1 MMLALDPLRT
11 APYPNPN
18 DVWVVMRGEG
28 VKTWGFV
35 PVGKKRLYPVGGRN
49 AMTRVGRALV
59 TGFRVC
65 ATMPTPKEAARADE
79 SH

>member
-1 MMLALDPLRT
+1 MMLVLDPLRT

-18 DVWVVMRGEG
+18 EVWVVMRGEG
-28 VKTWGFV
+28 TKTWGFI
-35 PVGKKRLYPVGGRN
+35 PVEKNRLYLGGRN
-49 AMTRVGRALV
+49 AMTRLGHALV

-65 ATMPTPKEAARADE
+65 ATMPTPKEAASADE

>member
-1 MMLALDPLRT
+1 MMLVLDPLRT

-18 DVWVVMRGEG
+18 EVWVVMRGEG
-28 VKTWGFV
+28 IKTWGFI
-35 PVGKKRLYPVGGRN
+35 PVENNRLYLGGRN
-49 AMTRVGRALV
+49 AMTRLGHALV

-65 ATMPTPKEAARADE
+65 ATMPTPKEAASADE

>member
-28 VKTWGFV
+28 IKTWGLS
-35 PVGKKRLYPVGGRN
+35 PVLEKKRLHHVGGRN

-65 ATMPTPKEAARADE
+65 STMPDPQGGCKC
-79 SH
+79 